1 MPLLLAAA
9 TLGCGDAVH
18 RPIPSGAPQPRVGPT
33 PAVAPAPGPG
43 GRESEP
49 FEALVA
55 SGRSP
60 VVLSASAVEG
70 FPPLPTY
77 RATVRNLSDRSVLR
91 VIATVVYLD
100 ASGAPIPGE
109 ERDVALGNPRSP
121 VPPAGT
127 LETSFLSRVDR
138 APAVRLVVRTLEL
151 GPKEGA
157 GSAAPVEWTNPRR
170 EEELATARGR

>member
-1 MPLLLAAA
+1 M
-9 TLGCGDAVH
+9 H
-18 RPIPSGAPQPRVGPT
+18 RPIPSGAPQPSVGPT
-33 PAVAPAPGPG
+33 PAVAPAPGPE
-43 GRESEP
+43 GRGFEP
-49 FEALVA
+49 FEALVS

-60 VVLSASAVEG
+60 VALSASAVDG

-77 RATVRNLSDRSVLR
+77 LATVRNLSDRPVLR

-100 ASGAPIPGE
+100 ASGRPLPGE
-109 ERDVALGNPRSP
+109 ERDVALGNAQSP
-121 VPPAGT
+121 VPPGGT

-157 GSAAPVEWTNPRR
+157 ASPVEWTNPNR
-170 EEELATARGR
+170 EEELSKARGR